1 MEAFRSQED
10 AESRGPPGESAARTQ
25 NGAGKAMSLGDSQK
39 GKESAVN
46 RLATPV
52 ITSQEGGPSEHRKG
66 RVGEGENNE
75 EREWSAG
82 QATLPQ

>member
-1 MEAFRSQED
+1 
-10 AESRGPPGESAARTQ
+10 
-25 NGAGKAMSLGDSQK
+25 MSLGDSQK

-52 ITSQEGGPSEHRKG
+52 ITSQEGSPSEHRKG

-82 QATLPQ
+82 QATLSQSHLDGRQHLGVTNSKVSKITNPGSHLVN